1 MVGGVPANGRRVSST
16 IQISSKDQRGASSS
30 LGFRLLGT
38 RLVPGAM
45 SHRLDPLEDTRI
57 GSSQFRLGNRRNIC
71 DPCATVTLLLR
82 SDDHIGVVPLAV
94 YMHAVLIAVI
104 MLNV

>member
-1 MVGGVPANGRRVSST
+1 M
-16 IQISSKDQRGASSS
+16 QISSKDQRGALSS
-30 LGFRLLGT
+30 LCLRLLGI

-45 SHRLDPLEDTRI
+45 SHRLDPVEDTRI

-71 DPCATVTLLLR
+71 DPSATVALLLR

-94 YMHAVLIAVI
+94 YMHAVLITVM